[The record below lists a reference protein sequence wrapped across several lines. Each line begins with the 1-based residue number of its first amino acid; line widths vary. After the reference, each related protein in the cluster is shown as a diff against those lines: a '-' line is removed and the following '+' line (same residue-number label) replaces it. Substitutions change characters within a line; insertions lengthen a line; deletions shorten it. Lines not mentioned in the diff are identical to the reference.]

1 MPKVNKIRVTNI
13 RLDSDSRI
21 IGDKTWDLSGN
32 NSIFLLE
39 NGGGKTSVIQLLHQ
53 VVLPNHTIQKRKMS
67 NGVKKG
73 STRHIAVEW
82 ISDDENYPNFVT
94 GFCFHNYGFNQS
106 NKDRTYDYFNYI
118 FEYDE
123 EDGFTLEELPFT
135 QEAKVTRLDQLR
147 SKLSQ
152 IPGVHL
158 FNTNREY
165 NEALEQYGLLES
177 EWENI
182 AKVNGEEGGV
192 TEFFDS
198 TNKTVTLIE
207 RLLIPS
213 LTYSIYDTPEER
225 HAILESFKKYKSG
238 LLELP
243 ELEKDLQDF
252 EVILDHSDPII
263 DSFERL
269 EETIKDLKFAKENLT
284 KLYVTVSKESSDNE
298 DLLSNIEESLT
309 EMELQKQTLN
319 WKLDSYKIHLL
330 KEKEKKQSDEY
341 SEKERVFEQL
351 KSEDNLIKNNIK
363 EQRAAK
369 AYERYKVHNGKKNE
383 VSAQLEVAK
392 LDVEKQNSEFIKVRK
407 EISQKHQFLLGK
419 LMNSRSEKNE
429 ELDKVTQVKTD
440 NQSSVEAQE
449 NEKSKLEQSVARL
462 ATIIEQH
469 DNEKISIQNKVGEF
483 WEDNA
488 SKIYEKIKSKLEQI
502 QNKHQ
507 KTEKKLDKINT
518 DSSSFQEGI
527 VRLDNVIPAKEKDL
541 ERAEN
546 KFDLYAKEEV
556 LLKEK
561 LGTVINVSLTN
572 DVFDDRDV
580 IQFNLVRKQ
589 KEFQNEHTKTSVSL
603 NHLIQLKNGIEQ
615 RGYHVHPEI
624 EEVKEFL
631 VQKKIGVI
639 SGVEWI
645 TKLSSSE
652 EEKYNLLKKNPML
665 FFSILAESNQ
675 MSEIRNSLKAFK
687 KELSVPIIFLD
698 RLKLDNQDP
707 KENFYAVEDNL
718 FIFNQFNTKLTAD
731 EWEAHTQELAEMIE
745 EIKVEE
751 QTLNQKLDQ
760 SSQIGYK
767 LDDFY
772 KNYNKFSRESLSKQ
786 SDQLKS
792 EVLNKTK
799 EKQRYK
805 HDLAL
810 LEEDKIQTKQ
820 ALKDISKE
828 INEYEQSRVYVQSF
842 IERYADIVSSI
853 KKMESEEDRLKTTS
867 REIYKLKQNGNEIEI
882 KQHSLQQVIK
892 RIDGKVFNFKRD
904 FNEYN
909 YESTKE
915 TIQTDEVG
923 YEKRKSYYNQL
934 RSKSSVEQSQIKNLQ
949 QSLNTDQEM
958 ISEMIK
964 EIEKNSFT
972 IEALERIHI
981 SHDEGLLN
989 QLEHDHENVEIEIRK
1004 LETSLAVLNSQKETT
1019 QKELNKELNKVE
1031 ELYSKTISVEPY
1043 EYGQATESEYQLH
1056 QRTKDSLSHKQKKL
1070 TNELEETKNTIF
1082 RINTALE
1089 ELERQKDLFVRVQST
1104 SPFEEGEWSNS
1115 RPMDDV
1121 HKYNNAIVKQ
1131 QGAIN
1136 KREQKI
1142 QTNIWNLRDDAQKT
1156 GNEHLIY
1163 SIGQFIQI
1171 FEGSNYE
1178 ETIGSFYK
1186 MLDGID
1192 GYRQSLE
1199 ARKKHSDESR
1209 SELIEQMYQ
1218 RAEVIHKNIVD
1229 LAKSSQI
1236 EDDSEIINLI
1246 NISWPK
1252 HEVNYA
1258 KHQLRTFV
1266 NSVLNELTELKKS
1279 GALEKEIDDKFNKLA
1294 SLYNIV
1300 NCYAEVAKC
1309 SIRVLK
1315 PRNKLLSMNKEYA
1328 NWDSIEAD
1336 WSGGERQIARISM
1349 FISFLNHLRKAKY
1362 AKEMSWKFLVFDN
1375 PFDKIQSEHVV
1386 KPMIELAKR
1395 TNTQLLCFTGVN
1407 DKTIQQEFETVI
1419 SNQYIQQHG
1428 SLLLSSE
1435 VEHKKEG
1442 LGLETLFYSR

>member
-1 MPKVNKIRVTNI
+1 MPKANKVRVTNI

-53 VVLPNHTIQKRKMS
+53 VILPNHTIQKRKMS

-82 ISDDENYPNFVT
+82 ISDDENYSNFVT
-94 GFCFHNYGFNQS
+94 GFCFHNYGVKQS
-106 NKDRTYDYFNYI
+106 DKDRAYDYFNYI

-123 EDGFTLEELPFT
+123 EDGLTLEELPFT
-135 QEAKVTRLDQLR
+135 QDGKVTKLDQLR
-147 SKLSQ
+147 SELSQ
-152 IPGVHL
+152 TPGVHL

-213 LTYSIYDTPEER
+213 LTDSIYDSPEER
-225 HAILESFKKYKSG
+225 NAILESFKKYKSG

-252 EVILDHSDPII
+252 EVILDHSDPIV
-263 DSFERL
+263 DSFKGL
-269 EETIKDLKFAKENLT
+269 EETMKDLEVAKENLT

-298 DLLSNIEESLT
+298 ELLSNIEESLT

-330 KEKEKKQSDEY
+330 KEQEKKQSDEY
-341 SEKERVFEQL
+341 DEKEREFEQL
-351 KSEDNLIKNNIK
+351 KREESLIKNNIK

-369 AYERYKVHNGKKNE
+369 VYERYKVQNGKKNE
-383 VSAQLEVAK
+383 VSSQLEVAR
-392 LDVEKQNSEFIKVRK
+392 LDAEKQNSEFIKVRH
-407 EISQKHQFLLGK
+407 EISQKHQYLLDE
-419 LMNSRSEKNE
+419 LMNLRSENKE
-429 ELDKVTQVKTD
+429 ELDKFTQGKVE
-440 NQSSVEAQE
+440 NQSSIEAQE
-449 NEKSKLEQSVARL
+449 NEKSKLEKSIARL
-462 ATIIEQH
+462 DARIEQYGK
-469 DNEKISIQNKVGEF
+469 EKLSIQNKVGGL
-483 WEDNA
+483 WEDDV
-488 SKIYEKIKSKLEQI
+488 SKTNENIKSKLEQL
-502 QNKHQ
+502 QNKNQ
-507 KTEKKLDKINT
+507 KIEEELDKIYS
-518 DSSSFQEGI
+518 DFSSFREGI
-527 VRLDNVIPAKEKDL
+527 VRLNNDIPAKEKEL
-541 ERAEN
+541 ERAKDE
-546 KFDLYAKEEV
+546 FDLYAKEEV
-556 LLKEK
+556 LRKEE
-561 LGTVINVSLTN
+561 LGRVINVSLA
-572 DVFDDRDV
+572 DDIFDDRHV
-580 IQFNLVRKQ
+580 IQFNLERKQ
-589 KEFQNEHTKTSVSL
+589 KEFQKEHTKISVSL
-603 NHLIQLKNGIEQ
+603 DHLIQLKSGIEQ

-645 TKLSSSE
+645 TNSSSSE
-652 EEKYNLLKKNPML
+652 EEKYDLLRKNPML
-665 FFSILAESNQ
+665 SFSILAELNQ
-675 MSEIRNSLKAFK
+675 MNEIRNSLKAFK
-687 KELSVPIIFLD
+687 KELTVPIIFLD
-698 RLKLDNQDP
+698 RLQLDNQEK
-707 KENFYAVEDNL
+707 KENFYAIEDNL
-718 FIFNQFNTKLTAD
+718 FVFNQFNIKLTAD
-731 EWEAHTQELAEMIE
+731 EWETHTQELEEMIK

-751 QTLNQKLDQ
+751 QTLNERLDQ
-760 SSQIGYK
+760 SNQIGYK
-767 LDDFY
+767 LQDFY
-772 KNYNKFSRESLSKQ
+772 KKYNKFSRKSFSKQ
-786 SDQLKS
+786 VEQLER
-792 EVLNKTK
+792 EVLEKTK
-799 EKQRYK
+799 EKQRYEN
-805 HDLAL
+805 DLVSL
-810 LEEDKIQTKQ
+810 KEDKVQTEQ
-820 ALKDISKE
+820 ARKGILKE
-828 INEYEQSRVYVQSF
+828 INGYEQSRVYVQAF
-842 IERYADIVSSI
+842 IERYADIESSL
-853 KKMESEEDRLKTTS
+853 KEMESEQDKLETTS
-867 REIYKLKQNGNEIEI
+867 REIDKLKQDGKEIEV
-882 KQHSLQQVIK
+882 KQHDLQQVIEG
-892 RIDGKVFNFKRD
+892 IDAKVINFERD

-915 TIQTDEVG
+915 TIPTDEAS
-923 YEKRKSYYNQL
+923 YEKAKSYYNQL
-934 RSKSSVEQSQIKNLQ
+934 RSESSVEQSQIKNLQ
-949 QSLNTDQEM
+949 QSLNTYQEM
-958 ISEMIK
+958 MSDMIQ

-972 IEALERIHI
+972 IEGLERIHI
-981 SHDEGLLN
+981 THDEGLLS
-989 QLEHDHENVEIEIRK
+989 QLELDHENVDVEIRE
-1004 LETSLAVLNSQKETT
+1004 LETSLAVLNNQKETT
-1019 QKELNKELNKVE
+1019 QKELNEELNKVE
-1031 ELYSKTISVEPY
+1031 ELYSEAISVEPY
-1043 EYGQATESEYQLH
+1043 EYGQAAESEYQLH
-1056 QRTKDSLSHKQKKL
+1056 QNTKDSLNHKQEKL
-1070 TNELEETKNTIF
+1070 TKELEETKNTIF

-1089 ELERQKDLFVRVQST
+1089 ELERRKGLFVRVQST
-1104 SPFEEGEWSNS
+1104 TSFEDGEWSNS

-1121 HKYNNAIVKQ
+1121 HKYNNAIDKQ
-1131 QGAIN
+1131 QRAIN
-1136 KREQKI
+1136 SKEQKI

-1156 GNEHLIY
+1156 GNNHLIH

-1171 FEGSNYE
+1171 FEGSSYE

-1229 LAKSSQI
+1229 IAKSSQI
-1236 EDDSEIINLI
+1236 KDDGEIINLI
-1246 NISWPK
+1246 NITWPK
-1252 HEVNYA
+1252 NEVSYA

-1279 GALEKEIDDKFNKLA
+1279 GALEKEIDDKFDKLA

-1315 PRNKLLSMNKEYA
+1315 PRNELLSMNKEYA

-1349 FISFLNHLRKAKY
+1349 FISFLNHLRKARF

-1407 DKTIQQEFETVI
+1407 DRTIQQEFETVI

-1435 VEHKKEG
+1435 VEYKKDA